1 MKHTTPTTQTRAF
14 FWPLSSL
21 LVAMLLMSAAL
32 PPLANAATITVTNNN
47 DSGAGSLRQAI
58 TDTVASDTITF
69 DSSIAGQ
76 TITLSSQ
83 LTINKNLAI
92 DGTGQNITISGNN
105 AVRVFE
111 VTAGTVTFD
120 SLIIAN
126 GNTSNSTGSSGGGI
140 FNSNG
145 NVTVL
150 NSTFDNNVAN
160 NSGGAIRNEQ
170 TLTVKNSTFNSNSA
184 SWAGGGISNEA
195 ILTVKNSTFS
205 GNTSGGGNGS
215 AILNGSAGTLN
226 LLNTILANS
235 TNNSDC
241 YNTGSISTNTNNLIE
256 DNSCNPALSG
266 DSMLNALA
274 NNGGDTQTMAL
285 QLGSPAIAAG
295 DSATCLTTD
304 QRGESRQTNCDIG
317 AYEYPSVAPVA
328 AFGTALDFD
337 GTDDYVLANLVTT
350 AIDNISM
357 EAWINWDGSTS
368 TKQVIFY
375 NGNSTTNGYGLLVDN
390 ATNKLQLLVGGIIVA
405 DSDYVLSIDGWHHV
419 ALIRRSGTWELY
431 VDGNAQTL
439 TSTSTPNL
447 PTGQTGLAATFS
459 GIEFFKGQLD
469 EVRIWAVARTQAQI
483 QANMH
488 QFLQGNESGLVG
500 YWRFDEGTGMTAYDS
515 TSNNNH
521 GTLTN
526 MDAANWFDAS
536 GDYFQTN
543 EDTALSSFMIA
554 YDIDGD
560 SLTYSIVT
568 NGSKGSANFTD
579 PANGDFTYT
588 PNADATGS
596 DTFTYKVNDGT
607 TDSNIVTAAM
617 DITADNDAPTFT
629 STEVTSATA
638 GSVYTY
644 NITTNDVDNLGT
656 ELTITAPTQPSWLTT
671 LTDNGDGTAFLSG
684 TPDGSDAGNHGIS
697 LQVSDGTATGTQN
710 FIVNVTAVTNP
721 TVANTNDSGAGS
733 LRDAIIAAG
742 VGDTITFDSS
752 IAGQT
757 ITLSSQLTIGKDLTI
772 DGGNNNITLSGNGA
786 VRILET
792 TAGDITL
799 NNLTITD
806 GSTNTQ
812 DGGAILVGDSTT
824 SLTINGCTFSN
835 NMAGF
840 NYSGGVIK
848 NEALLLVNN
857 STFLDNLAGYAGA
870 ILNSGDA
877 LISNST
883 FYHNLSIQ
891 ISGGGAALKNQTG
904 RTMTVNNSTL
914 SDNQASNASGGAGIL
929 NEGTLHL
936 TNTIIANSLGGG
948 DCVNNGTLSTNSN
961 NLIEDG
967 SCSATLNGDP
977 NLGSLQDN
985 SGPTHTMSLLPNSVA
1000 LNAGDNTACESTD
1013 QRGISRPQHNTC
1025 DIGAYEKRPPAFSS
1039 TATTSVNEDSA
1050 YTYNITLT
1058 YAETTDGFTPVISA
1072 TVKPTWLTLTD
1083 NNDGTGTLVGTPT
1096 NNEVGTHNV
1105 TLYLNYGS
1113 ENVVQSFIITVVNTN
1128 DAPTFT
1134 STALTSVNEDSLY
1147 TYNITSTD
1155 IDVGDTLSL
1164 TAPTKPTWLTLTD
1177 NGNGTGT
1184 LTGTPTNAEVG
1195 IHNVT
1200 LRVNDG
1206 TVDVDQTFTVTVNN
1220 TNDAPTFTST
1230 ATTTINEDSLY
1241 SYSIT
1246 TSDLDVG
1253 DSLTFST
1260 PVKPAWLTLTD
1271 NGDGTAT
1278 LTGTPTNSEVGSH
1291 NVTLRVN
1298 DGTVNLDQ
1306 SFTVT
1311 VNNSN
1316 DLPIFT
1322 STAITSSDEDSP
1334 YSYSIAVSEVDVT
1347 DTLTLTAST
1356 KPAWLTLTDNGN
1368 GTGTLAGTPTNAEV
1382 GTHNVTLRV
1391 NDGTVNVDQNFT
1403 VSVNNINDAPTFTS
1417 TEVTAVSED
1426 STYTYNIVASDVDV
1440 GNSLTLTAPTQP
1452 AWLTLTDNGDG
1463 TATLTGTPTNTDVG
1477 NNNVTLRVSD
1487 GTVDVDQSF
1496 TVTVAKTDIYQLTVN
1511 KEGNGTI
1518 TTDGINCGDD
1528 CQQDYF
1534 NGTSVTLT
1542 ATPDSGWYFSGLQG
1556 DCDSTGT
1563 VVINSEKSCTVTFVE
1578 EQFTLTVMILGN
1590 GTLTGDNIDCDD
1602 NCTVNYPANTKVTLT
1617 AQPDQGWQFDGFDGD
1632 CEIDGKITL
1641 SSNSTCIATFIKG
1654 DTDGVST
1661 EIEDAAPNNGD
1672 GNGDGLKDSQQAEV
1686 VSGPDAVTGAYITL
1700 VIHNTDCT
1708 LQYINTVSLTPEA
1721 GYHYPQGQIAFEL
1734 DNCPQTALTVYY
1746 HGDVTG
1752 GDGYR
1757 QYGPTVPGD
1766 SNNTWYDLPNVSL
1779 QTATLPNGQTVQTAT
1794 LTLVDGQPGD
1804 ETAADGSI
1812 VSTGGLRLQ
1821 VGMVGFSAPEY
1832 QVAEDSGPATITVSR
1847 LEGDTRTLTIDY
1859 ATSDDTAI
1867 AGQDYQTSL
1876 GTLIWADGQQGDQ
1889 TFTID
1894 IIDNTTHEGDRTLKI
1909 SLSNLTGTGAG
1920 MANNTAFLT
1929 IHDNDTSP
1937 PDGNTDGNTTP
1948 PDGNTG
1954 GSTTSPDGNTGDST
1968 TSPDG
1973 STGDSTTSPDG
1984 STGGSTTPPD
1994 GSTGG
1999 TTTPPDGSTDGTTT
2013 PSDGAVDDTSALP
2026 PSFKPTVVVSG
2037 AVTGQ
2042 TFTGDTLVTKGASV
2056 SKSVFEGNIHN
2067 QGLVSN
2073 STLKAGALL
2082 TGGSLSGTTTNNGT
2096 ITNIDFV
2103 GTKLSGGTLSGTI
2116 TNSSQIG
2123 GTISNVQLAAGTIVK
2138 GGILAGNID
2147 SQGIVSDTTI
2157 EPGALLTGGR
2167 LAGTITNRGTI
2178 TNIEFTGAKLSGGTL
2193 SGTIT
2198 NSSENGLIED
2208 VQLAAGTTVKGG
2220 TLAGEIRGDPNKPA
2234 LIMAAQIAPGTIL
2247 SNVHL
2252 SSTVQLPEDVVL
2264 GPGVEPATLEDF
2276 GLTDEALTTL
2286 DAETLSELEP
2296 AVFGVLEPEQLES
2309 IPPEAFSA
2317 LKPEQL
2323 AEVQKDTLAELTPEQ
2338 FEQMP
2343 LEALGGLTKDN
2354 MGGLP
2359 TDVINQI
2366 TPAHLDA
2373 LNSDEFKQMP
2383 SEDVSKLFT
2392 NLDAENVI
2400 PQDVEQL
2407 IPPGWQ
2413 VAPDGALTAPVGAK
2427 VTLRTLLPPADLPA
2441 QVALPSVPDFS
2452 AGFGIG
2458 GRGTPLTTNVTLSL
2472 AEANLAEFVL
2482 SQPKEKGGV
2491 LLVKGTGNSAGIN
2504 FSFIPDADNVIQ
2516 VDTDEIPIGLSEDD
2530 GGFYTITT
2538 PYGQQFKV
2546 IPAPQNP
2553 VELSKAL
2560 GDGEVVL
2567 GKRGDVMMEDN
2578 GQTQPGH
2585 TAHQVGIF
2593 DPLIKPAPEGLSPGL
2608 YLPESR
2614 TSSEPA
2620 KVVYPDGTMQ
2630 TFTPTMLSPDTFT
2643 EEGYEFQGVKDIVFK
2658 ADGTYSFTYK
2668 GQPYLVESHFGLQI
2682 GNFAEGE
2689 AVEASIAPSNGILT
2703 YTVVIEE
2710 PEEQI
2715 RRTHRGR
2722 GGRRGRSSGNYRR
2735 H

>member
-1 MKHTTPTTQTRAF
+1 
-14 FWPLSSL
+14 
-21 LVAMLLMSAAL
+21 
-32 PPLANAATITVTNNN
+32 
-47 DSGAGSLRQAI
+47 
-58 TDTVASDTITF
+58 
-69 DSSIAGQ
+69 
-76 TITLSSQ
+76 
-83 LTINKNLAI
+83 
-92 DGTGQNITISGNN
+92 
-105 AVRVFE
+105 
-111 VTAGTVTFD
+111 
-120 SLIIAN
+120 
-126 GNTSNSTGSSGGGI
+126 
-140 FNSNG
+140 
-145 NVTVL
+145 
-150 NSTFDNNVAN
+150 
-160 NSGGAIRNEQ
+160 
-170 TLTVKNSTFNSNSA
+170 
-184 SWAGGGISNEA
+184 
-195 ILTVKNSTFS
+195 
-205 GNTSGGGNGS
+205 
-215 AILNGSAGTLN
+215 
-226 LLNTILANS
+226 
-235 TNNSDC
+235 
-241 YNTGSISTNTNNLIE
+241 
-256 DNSCNPALSG
+256 
-266 DSMLNALA
+266 
-274 NNGGDTQTMAL
+274 MA
-285 QLGSPAIAAG
+285 
-295 DSATCLTTD
+295 
-304 QRGESRQTNCDIG
+304 
-317 AYEYPSVAPVA
+317 
-328 AFGTALDFD
+328 
-337 GTDDYVLANLVTT
+337 
-350 AIDNISM
+350 
-357 EAWINWDGSTS
+357 
-368 TKQVIFY
+368 
-375 NGNSTTNGYGLLVDN
+375 
-390 ATNKLQLLVGGIIVA
+390 
-405 DSDYVLSIDGWHHV
+405 
-419 ALIRRSGTWELY
+419 
-431 VDGNAQTL
+431 
-439 TSTSTPNL
+439 
-447 PTGQTGLAATFS
+447 
-459 GIEFFKGQLD
+459 
-469 EVRIWAVARTQAQI
+469 
-483 QANMH
+483 
-488 QFLQGNESGLVG
+488 
-500 YWRFDEGTGMTAYDS
+500 
-515 TSNNNH
+515 
-521 GTLTN
+521 
-526 MDAANWFDAS
+526 
-536 GDYFQTN
+536 
-543 EDTALSSFMIA
+543 
-554 YDIDGD
+554 
-560 SLTYSIVT
+560 
-568 NGSKGSANFTD
+568 
-579 PANGDFTYT
+579 
-588 PNADATGS
+588 
-596 DTFTYKVNDGT
+596 
-607 TDSNIVTAAM
+607 
-617 DITADNDAPTFT
+617 
-629 STEVTSATA
+629 
-638 GSVYTY
+638 
-644 NITTNDVDNLGT
+644 
-656 ELTITAPTQPSWLTT
+656 ITAPTQPTWLS
-671 LTDNGDGTAFLSG
+671 LTDNGDGTATLTG
-684 TPDGSDAGNHGIS
+684 TPTNTDVGNNNVT
-697 LQVSDGTATGTQN
+697 LRVSDGTAQVDQTFT
-710 FIVNVTAVTNP
+710 VTV
-721 TVANTNDSGAGS
+721 VNTNDAP
-733 LRDAIIAAG
+733 
-742 VGDTITFDSS
+742 VFT
-752 IAGQT
+752 
-757 ITLSSQLTIGKDLTI
+757 
-772 DGGNNNITLSGNGA
+772 
-786 VRILET
+786 
-792 TAGDITL
+792 
-799 NNLTITD
+799 
-806 GSTNTQ
+806 
-812 DGGAILVGDSTT
+812 
-824 SLTINGCTFSN
+824 
-835 NMAGF
+835 
-840 NYSGGVIK
+840 
-848 NEALLLVNN
+848 
-857 STFLDNLAGYAGA
+857 
-870 ILNSGDA
+870 
-877 LISNST
+877 
-883 FYHNLSIQ
+883 
-891 ISGGGAALKNQTG
+891 
-904 RTMTVNNSTL
+904 
-914 SDNQASNASGGAGIL
+914 
-929 NEGTLHL
+929 
-936 TNTIIANSLGGG
+936 
-948 DCVNNGTLSTNSN
+948 
-961 NLIEDG
+961 
-967 SCSATLNGDP
+967 
-977 NLGSLQDN
+977 
-985 SGPTHTMSLLPNSVA
+985 
-1000 LNAGDNTACESTD
+1000 
-1013 QRGISRPQHNTC
+1013 
-1025 DIGAYEKRPPAFSS
+1025 S
-1039 TATTSVNEDSA
+1039 TAITAATEDSA
-1050 YTYNITLT
+1050 YTYNIV
-1058 YAETTDGFTPVISA
+1058 ASDVDVG
-1072 TVKPTWLTLTD
+1072 
-1083 NNDGTGTLVGTPT
+1083 NTLV
-1096 NNEVGTHNV
+1096 
-1105 TLYLNYGS
+1105 
-1113 ENVVQSFIITVVNTN
+1113 I
-1128 DAPTFT
+1128 
-1134 STALTSVNEDSLY
+1134 
-1147 TYNITSTD
+1147 
-1155 IDVGDTLSL
+1155 
-1164 TAPTKPTWLTLTD
+1164 TAPTKPTWLNLTD
-1177 NGNGTGT
+1177 NGNGTAT
-1184 LTGTPTNAEVG
+1184 LSGTPTNADVG
-1195 IHNVT
+1195 NHNIT

-1206 TVDVDQTFTVTVNN
+1206 TVDVDQTFTVTVVN
-1220 TNDAPTFTST
+1220 TNDAPVFTST
-1230 ATTTINEDSLY
+1230 AITAATEDSAY
-1241 SYSIT
+1241 TYNIVA
-1246 TSDLDVG
+1246 SDVDVG
-1253 DSLTFST
+1253 NTLAITAPT
-1260 PVKPAWLTLTD
+1260 QPTWLSLTD

-1278 LTGTPTNSEVGSH
+1278 LTGTPANADVGNN
-1291 NVTLRVN
+1291 NVTLRVS
-1298 DGTVNLDQ
+1298 DGTAQVDQ
-1306 SFTVT
+1306 TFTVM
-1311 VNNSN
+1311 VNNTN
-1316 DLPIFT
+1316 DAPVFT
-1322 STAITSSDEDSP
+1322 STAVTAATEDS
-1334 YSYSIAVSEVDVT
+1334 A
-1347 DTLTLTAST
+1347 
-1356 KPAWLTLTDNGN
+1356 
-1368 GTGTLAGTPTNAEV
+1368 
-1382 GTHNVTLRV
+1382 
-1391 NDGTVNVDQNFT
+1391 
-1403 VSVNNINDAPTFTS
+1403 
-1417 TEVTAVSED
+1417 
-1426 STYTYNIVASDVDV
+1426 YTYNVVASDVDV
-1440 GNSLTLTAPTQP
+1440 GHTLVITVPTKP
-1452 AWLTLTDNGDG
+1452 TWLNLTDNGDG
-1463 TATLTGTPTNTDVG
+1463 TATLTGTPANADVGNNNVTLRVSDGTAQVDQTFTVMVNNSNDAPVLDNTKDKDGNTAALNLNAIAEDAATPSGAVGTLITDLVALSGNVTDIDSSAVTGVALTAALTTNGNWHYTLDGGTTWTAAGSVADNNALLLAADTNTRLYWKPNANFNGSITDAITFRAWDKTSGTAGNQVDTSTNGGTTAFSSATDTANLSITAVNDAPVFTSTAVTSANEDSTYSYSVVASDVDTGDTLTLTAPIKPNWLNLLDNGNGTATLTGTPTNTDVGNHNVTLRVNDGTAQVDQSFTVTVNNTNDAPVFTSTAITAATEDNAYTYNIVASDVDVGNTLAITAPTQPTWLSLTDNGNGTATLTGTPANADVG